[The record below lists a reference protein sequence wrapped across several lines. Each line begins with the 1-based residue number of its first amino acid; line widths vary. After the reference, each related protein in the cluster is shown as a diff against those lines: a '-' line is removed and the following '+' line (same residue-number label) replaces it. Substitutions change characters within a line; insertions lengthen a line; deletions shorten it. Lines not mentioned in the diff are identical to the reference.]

1 MFRSKGREMM
11 DRLVGKVALVT
22 GASRGIGKAIALRL
36 AGDGAAVIVNYAANR
51 AAAEAVVGEIQQGG
65 CEAIAVGADVGKLDE
80 VARLADA
87 AHERFGHVDIL
98 VHNAGVTLDHPRL
111 EAITPELFDEMFNL
125 STKGPLFLTQR
136 IVAKMPD
143 NGRIIGISS
152 ASTQRK
158 IPGLALYTG
167 ARSAMEAMLR
177 VLAAELAPRGI
188 TANTVS
194 PGAVETDLFAHNSN
208 LRQEDLL
215 RLVPMGRFGRPQD
228 IADVVAFIASEE
240 ARWLTGLNIAA
251 TGGA

>member
-1 MFRSKGREMM
+1 MTA
-11 DRLVGKVALVT
+11 RLAGKVALVT

-36 AGDGAAVIVNYAANR
+36 AADGASLVLNYATSEA
-51 AAAEAVVGEIQQGG
+51 AAAEVVGAITQDGG
-65 CEAIAVGADVGKLDE
+65 EAVAVAADVARLED

-111 EAITPELFDEMFNL
+111 EAITPELFDAMFNI
-125 STKGPLFLTQR
+125 STKGPLFLTQK
-136 IVAKMPD
+136 IVGKMPD
-143 NGRIIGISS
+143 NGRIISISS

-158 IPGLALYTG
+158 IPGLGLYAG
-167 ARSAMEAMLR
+167 ARAAMEAMIR

-208 LRQEDLL
+208 LRKEDLL
-215 RLVPMGRFGRPQD
+215 RLIPMGRFGQPQD
-228 IADVVAFIASEE
+228 IADVCAFIASEE
-240 ARWLTGLNIAA
+240 SRWLTGLNIAA